1 MSTILTIAKLTFR
14 EASRRKILLAAL
26 LLGLAFLLVFGLGFH
41 FVMLEF
47 ERQFG
52 ANDALELPQVK
63 NILMMAGIYVV
74 NFLTVMMTVLT
85 SVDTISGEIQSGAIH
100 TLASKPVRRWEIV
113 AGKWLGFAAMLTLY
127 LLLTAGGVLSIV
139 FLRSDYVAPNPA
151 GTLVLLWLNALVLLS
166 VSLLGGTFLSTLAN
180 GVLVFGLYGVAFI
193 GGWIE
198 QIGNFLRDPAAGST
212 AINIGIITSLLMPS
226 EALWKRAAHEI
237 ESPLAT
243 ALGFGPFTSSTYP
256 SDAMILYSLVY
267 LAVATGLTIYQFNRR
282 DL

>member
-100 TLASKPVRRWEIV
+100 TLVSKPVQRWEIV

-127 LLLTAGGVLSIV
+127 LLLTAGGVMSIV
-139 FLRSDYVAPNPA
+139 FIRSDYVAPNPA
-151 GTLVLLWLNALVLLS
+151 GALALMWLNALILLS

-198 QIGNFLRDPAAGST
+198 QIGNFLPNPAAGST
-212 AINIGIITSLLMPS
+212 AIKMGIITSLIMPS

-237 ESPLAT
+237 ESPLAA
-243 ALGFGPFTSSTYP
+243 ALGFTPFTVGAYP
-256 SDAMILYSLVY
+256 SNAMIFYTLIY
-267 LAVATGLTIYQFNRR
+267 LAVAIGLTVYQFNRR